1 MKLQSHGTCI
11 SQHHTN
17 ARPIRPIRPV
27 SVKKG
32 VSTACRYSLKYCLK
46 HWPGAWP
53 SYRLPGPMAVVVQC
67 ATAAVVHRSVVVPAG
82 TLVRAQIIADKPKT
96 DHQSQ
101 PEPVS
106 TTSSSSS
113 SEAGTSACPF
123 LNALNPP
130 VVMVPW
136 HKRLEQITKPVEF
149 QRMILDDAVK
159 QGDSMV
165 ALEKTAGFL
174 DAYVPATGDAVK
186 TIFGGEAGTEPIV
199 RQSSVPS
206 FGKSSHRA
214 KPAAAAGPALLAFL
228 VCLEQ
233 QSSQSSPSV

>member
-1 MKLQSHGTCI
+1 M
-11 SQHHTN
+11 
-17 ARPIRPIRPV
+17 
-27 SVKKG
+27 
-32 VSTACRYSLKYCLK
+32 
-46 HWPGAWP
+46 
-53 SYRLPGPMAVVVQC
+53 
-67 ATAAVVHRSVVVPAG
+67 PAG

-96 DHQSQ
+96 DLQSQ

-106 TTSSSSS
+106 TTSS

-130 VVMVPW
+130 VVKVPW

-186 TIFGGEAGTEPIV
+186 TIFGGEAGTDPIV

-206 FGKSSHRA
+206 FGKSSHRS
-214 KPAAAAGPALLAFL
+214 KPAAAAGPALLAFPG
-228 VCLEQ
+228 VCGTAELPEPPLCDHQ
-233 QSSQSSPSV
+233 